1 MIFCMLG
8 YIIVFIPDK
17 TAWSK
22 KQHISKWFNYI
33 PFALFKSVQCPI
45 PFFFRITSEI
55 RVKSI
60 YVFDNIGSIFN
71 EICSFHVYTFYC
83 ANLQLF
89 YDYQILVSQFLI
101 KNDTISLELIK

>member
-22 KQHISKWFNYI
+22 KQHITKWFNYI

-71 EICSFHVYTFYC
+71 EICSFHVYI
-83 ANLQLF
+83 LIV
-89 YDYQILVSQFLI
+89 QIYNYSTTI
-101 KNDTISLELIK
+101 KYL